1 MQNQL
6 GTYLNDFIALFFPN
20 ICLCCEN
27 ALPSGVPYICPT
39 CQYNLP
45 KTHNYKTEVPHIEQK
60 LAGSVQFKYLLA
72 YMHFHKKGIVQK
84 LLHELKYNHKDEIG
98 VMLGRWF
105 GHDLLLAGFQDEF
118 DIIVPVPLHPSKLKK
133 RGYNQSEAFAIGLSE
148 VLKAEV
154 VNALIRNVA
163 SETQTRKSRVERQE
177 NVASIFEISDVD
189 LVLNKRVL
197 LVDDVLTTGATII
210 SCGNKLIGAGVSTF
224 SVAVIAATQ

>member
-6 GTYLNDFIALFFPN
+6 STYLNDFVALFFPN
-20 ICLCCEN
+20 ICLGCEN
-27 ALPSGVPYICPT
+27 ALPRGVSYICPT

-60 LAGSVQFKYLLA
+60 LAGSVRFDHMLA
-72 YMHFHKKGIVQK
+72 YLHFHKEGIVQK

-98 VMLGRWF
+98 ITLGRWF

-118 DIIVPVPLHPSKLKK
+118 DVIVPVPLHPSKLQK
-133 RGYNQSEAFAIGLSE
+133 RGYNQSEAFANGLSE
-148 VLKAEV
+148 VLKVDV

-163 SETQTRKSRVERQE
+163 SETQTRKSRIERQE
-177 NVASIFEISDVD
+177 NVESIFEVSNPN
-189 LVLNKRVL
+189 LVINKRVL
-197 LVDDVLTTGATII
+197 LVDDVLTTGATLI
-210 SCGNKLIGAGVSTF
+210 SCGNKLIAADVSGF

>member
-1 MQNQL
+1 
-6 GTYLNDFIALFFPN
+6 
-20 ICLCCEN
+20 
-27 ALPSGVPYICPT
+27 
-39 CQYNLP
+39 
-45 KTHNYKTEVPHIEQK
+45 
-60 LAGSVQFKYLLA
+60 
-72 YMHFHKKGIVQK
+72 
-84 LLHELKYNHKDEIG
+84 
-98 VMLGRWF
+98 
-105 GHDLLLAGFQDEF
+105 
-118 DIIVPVPLHPSKLKK
+118 
-133 RGYNQSEAFAIGLSE
+133 
-148 VLKAEV
+148 AEV